1 MQHLHLYSDGACSG
15 NPGPGGW
22 GCILVYGKT
31 ERHLSGYDE
40 HTTNNRMEMMA
51 IVKGLEG
58 LQRPCHLTIVT
69 DSQYVKNAFTEGWLE
84 KWQRNNW
91 KTANRDPVKN
101 KDLWLQ
107 LLLLCSKHTVS
118 WQWVKGH
125 SGHIYNEQCDEL
137 ARAAIVHKNGIDKRI
152 SLEPR
157 VE

>member
-1 MQHLHLYSDGACSG
+1 MQHVHLYSDGACSG

-22 GCILVYGKT
+22 GCILVHNKN
-31 ERHLSGYDE
+31 ERHLSGFEE

-51 IVKGLEG
+51 IVKGLES
-58 LQRPCHLTIVT
+58 LQRGCKLTIVT

-84 KWQRNNW
+84 KWQRNDW

-107 LLLLCSKHTVS
+107 LLLLCSKHQVS
-118 WQWVKGH
+118 WKWVKGH

-137 ARAAIVHKNGIDKRI
+137 ARAAIVRKNGIDKRI
-152 SLEPR
+152 SLEPH